1 VIVSEGPKRPQI
13 MGILNVTPD
22 SFSDGGN
29 FLAIDRAVAH
39 GLKMVED
46 GADIID
52 IGGES
57 TRPGSDR
64 VSASIQIQRV
74 VPIIEELNS
83 RLSGNIRISVDTTL
97 TEVADAA
104 LNAGAVMINDIS
116 ACRDDPDMFRLA
128 ADRQVPIVL
137 MHMLGEPKSMQSN
150 PDYINVI
157 NEIREFLIERA
168 TRAESFGIKPSNII
182 LDPGLGFGKTFS
194 HNLQIIS
201 HLNVFTGLGYPLV
214 LGASRKRFLQT
225 IINSTDNADLS
236 IATSMMTAVG
246 VQAGVEIFRVHDVR
260 QNRET
265 ANKVFNALKN
275 SKVKSL

>member
-1 VIVSEGPKRPQI
+1 

-22 SFSDGGN
+22 SFSDGGD
-29 FLAIDRAVAH
+29 FLSIDAAVAH

-57 TRPGSDR
+57 TRPGSDK
-64 VSASIQIQRV
+64 VSASIQLQRV
-74 VPIIEELNS
+74 VPVIEELNS

-97 TEVADAA
+97 TDVADAA
-104 LNAGAVMINDIS
+104 LKAGAVMINDIS
-116 ACRDDPDMFRLA
+116 ACQDDPDMLRLA
-128 ADRQVPIVL
+128 ADRQVTIVL
-137 MHMLGEPKSMQSN
+137 MHMLGEPKSMQSS
-150 PDYINVI
+150 PVYKNVI

-168 TRAESFGIKPSNII
+168 TCAESFGIKPSNII
-182 LDPGLGFGKTFS
+182 LDPGLGFGKSFS

-236 IATSMMTAVG
+236 IATSMITAVG

-265 ANKVFNALKN
+265 ADNVFNYLNN
-275 SKVKSL
+275 SKANSL